1 MSDTQTYTPA
11 QGARW
16 MAKQGVPITPLNGKI
31 PFGNAW
37 QDAATNDVTEL
48 NILAQTH
55 KGNFGCVAKKGEF
68 WMVDEDVVGFFER
81 FTQETGVVL
90 DTLFVNSSAGRRHGY
105 FKASPE
111 SDELFGKNIP
121 EKLLG
126 GAASVRWHNQQ
137 CVCPFSVHPTHKTP
151 YLPVDIKAT
160 IKPAPVEFIRWILA
174 QVKAEPKTTAAAG
187 QPRQKI
193 EKGGRDHYLFTRA
206 SALRAQGLEQSEIE
220 TVVLRENQELCV
232 PPVSTEQARKCI
244 QQGSAYEKGDPTPT
258 VTIEGRLPGEAP
270 VKQLAA
276 AAAETKSNPWPPVT
290 PLEDKLSPV
299 AVFKPEFLPDSIR
312 PWVTDV
318 SERMSVP
325 LDFAGIC
332 ALGTIAG
339 VIGRRAFVCPKA
351 KDKDWK
357 EAIALSG
364 AVIADSGKAKTPTW
378 KTFTNVVVEKEN
390 DWNKRHAQQTTK
402 FEEDLESWE
411 ALSKANKEIEKKSGV
426 AQNTPPPPEEPA
438 PCRCLILND
447 ATPEKMHDIMK
458 KNPCGLFYLRDEL
471 SSWVAEFDK
480 EGREQQQGVF
490 LAAMNGNDPY
500 KVERIGREA
509 GSAIMCASVFGG
521 FQPDMFREF
530 LNNTSNVSSGMIPR
544 FSLLVWPDDCNLP
557 IVDRIADD
565 SAKQQYR
572 HIINELA
579 EMGEKQVYI
588 HFSTEAQPIYNDW
601 WAQMDQRVKAE
612 ENPGKR
618 SHLAK
623 YKGVLPKIAALLQI
637 IDLVSVG
644 TLSGNLTIDVSH
656 LTRAIDLLVYLET
669 HMHRVYD
676 CIQNPIQKAESAI
689 AKLIE
694 KGDLKS
700 RFTIRV
706 IQRKHRRDLSKA
718 EYIDLALETLE
729 EKCWVRKVESEPGP
743 KGGRPVVYWNIN
755 PALLK

>member
-1 MSDTQTYTPA
+1 MSDTQTYTPV

-16 MAKQGVPITPLNGKI
+16 MAKQGLPIIPLNGKI
-31 PFGNAW
+31 PFGEGW
-37 QDAATNDVTEL
+37 QDRATNDVSTIAE
-48 NILAQTH
+48 LAQSH
-55 KGNFGCVAKKGEF
+55 KGNYGCVAKKGEF
-68 WMVDEDVVGFFER
+68 WMVDEDKAGFFER
-81 FTQETGVVL
+81 FTQETGIVL

-105 FKASPE
+105 FQATAE
-111 SDELFGKNIP
+111 SDELFGRNIP

-126 GAASVRWHNQQ
+126 GEASVRWHNQQ
-137 CVCPFSVHPTHKTP
+137 CVCPFSIHPTHETP

-174 QVKAEPKTTAAAG
+174 QCTKAEPTHSPSAVTARVPRGQHDATLASIAG
-187 QPRQKI
+187 
-193 EKGGRDHYLFTRA
+193 
-206 SALRAQGLEQSEIE
+206 ALRAAGANAEEIE
-220 TVVLRENQELCV
+220 PVLIRAVEETFDDYGSDYREMAV
-232 PPVSTEQARKCI
+232 KVARSIGKKPA
-244 QQGSAYEKGDPTPT
+244 GYAGPT
-258 VTIEGRLPGEAP
+258 VTIGGNLPGQ
-270 VKQLAA
+270 VT
-276 AAAETKSNPWPPVT
+276 AAEQADAKLNAWPPVMS
-290 PLEDKLSPV
+290 LEDKLSPV

-390 DWNKRHAQQTTK
+390 DWNKQHVQQTAK
-402 FEEDLESWE
+402 YEEALESWE

-530 LNNTSNVSSGMIPR
+530 LNNTTNVSSGMIPR

-601 WAQMDQRVKAE
+601 WGKMDQRVKAE

-637 IDLVSVG
+637 IDLVGVG

-656 LTRAIDLLVYLET
+656 LTRAIDLLIYLET

-676 CIQNPIQKAESAI
+676 CIQNPIQKTESAI

-694 KGDLKS
+694 KGDLKAG
-700 RFTIRV
+700 FTIRV

-718 EYIDLALETLE
+718 EHIDLALETLE
-729 EKCWVRKVESEPGP
+729 EKRWVRKVESESGS
-743 KGGRPVVYWNIN
+743 KGGRPATYWNIN

>member
-1 MSDTQTYTPA
+1 MSDTETYTPA

-16 MAKQGVPITPLNGKI
+16 MAKQGVPIIPLNGKI

-48 NILAQTH
+48 NALAQSH
-55 KGNFGCVAKKGEF
+55 KGNYGCVAKKGEF
-68 WMVDEDVVGFFER
+68 WMVDEDVAGFFER
-81 FTQETGVVL
+81 FTQETGIVL
-90 DTLFVNSSAGRRHGY
+90 DTLFVNSSASRRHGY
-105 FKASPE
+105 FRATAE

-160 IKPAPVEFIRWILA
+160 IKPAPVEFIKWILA
-174 QVKAEPKTTAAAG
+174 QVKVEPKTIAAAG

-193 EKGGRDHYLFTRA
+193 EQGDRDHYLFTRA

-258 VTIEGRLPGEAP
+258 VTIEGRLPGEAT
-270 VKQLAA
+270 VQQMAA
-276 AAAETKSNPWPPVT
+276 EAAETKSNEWPPVT
-290 PLEDKLSPV
+290 PVEDKLSPV

-325 LDFAGIC
+325 LDFAGVC
-332 ALGTIAG
+332 ALVTVAG

-364 AVIADSGKAKTPTW
+364 AVIAGSGKAKTPTW
-378 KTFTNVVVEKEN
+378 KTFTNVIVEKEN
-390 DWNKRHAQQTTK
+390 DWNKQHAQQK
-402 FEEDLESWE
+402 EKYEEDLKSWE
-411 ALSKANKEIEKKSGV
+411 AFSKANKELEKKSGV
-426 AQNTPPPPEEPA
+426 AQNTPPPPEEPV
-438 PCRCLILND
+438 PCRCLLLND
-447 ATPEKMHDIMK
+447 ATPEKMHDIMIG
-458 KNPCGLFYLRDEL
+458 NPCGLFYLRDEL

-480 EGREQQQGVF
+480 EGREQQRGVF
-490 LAAMNGNDPY
+490 LAAMNGNDHY
-500 KVERIGREA
+500 KVDRIGRPG
-509 GSAIMCASVFGG
+509 GSALMCTSVFGG
-521 FQPDMFREF
+521 FQPDMFRDF
-530 LNNTSNVSSGMIPR
+530 LNNASNVSSGMIPR

-557 IVDRIADD
+557 IVDRTADD

-572 HIINELA
+572 RIVNELA
-579 EMGEKQVYI
+579 EMGEKQVYL
-588 HFSTEAQPIYNDW
+588 HFSAEAQTIYNDW
-601 WAQMDQRVKAE
+601 LTQMDQRVKAE
-612 ENPGKR
+612 KNDGKC
-618 SHLAK
+618 SHLSK
-623 YKGVLPKIAALLQI
+623 YKGVLPKIAGLLQI
-637 IDLVSVG
+637 VDLISIG
-644 TLSGNLTIDVSH
+644 PLAGNHTIDVSH

-676 CIQNPIQKAESAI
+676 SIQNKIQKAESAL
-689 AKLIE
+689 AELLE
-694 KGDLKS
+694 NGELKS
-700 RFTIRV
+700 GFTVRV
-706 IQRKHRRDLSKA
+706 VQRKHRCDLGKA
-718 EYIDLALETLE
+718 EDIDLALDTLE
-729 EKCWVRKVESEPGP
+729 EKGWVFRVEPPPGP
-743 KGGRPVVYWNIN
+743 KGGRPTINWKVN